1 MKNFVYE
8 FEGKLYINLTNK
20 CPNDCEFCV
29 RNIRNGIGDDD
40 LRLTREPSFDDLKED
55 LSLYPLKK
63 YGEIT
68 FCGYGEPLCAL
79 SVLSQ
84 IAPYIKRLGLRT
96 RLNTNGLGGLWN
108 KRKDIPQLISKYID
122 SVSISL
128 NASSRELYNEIC
140 RSIYGEEAFDGMIEF
155 AKGCI
160 ENGIDTTLTVVDF
173 IGEEEIESCRI
184 LAEQLGAKYRVRE
197 TIRE

>member
-8 FEGKLYINLTNK
+8 FGGSLYINLTNK

-29 RNIRNGIGDDD
+29 RNIRNGIGEDD
-40 LRLTREPSFDDLKED
+40 LRLTREPNFEDIKED

-63 YGEIT
+63 YGEIV

-84 IAPYIKRLGLRT
+84 VAPYIKRLGLKT

-108 KRKDIPQLISKYID
+108 KRKDIPMLISKYID

-128 NASSRELYNEIC
+128 NASNRELYQEIC
-140 RSIYGEEAFDGMIEF
+140 RSIYGEDAFDAMIEF

-173 IGEEEIESCRI
+173 IGEEEIECCRI

>member
-8 FEGKLYINLTNK
+8 YGGCLYINLTNK

-29 RNIRNGIGDDD
+29 RNIRNGIGEDD
-40 LRLTREPSFDDLKED
+40 LRLTREPNFEDIKEC
-55 LSLYPLKK
+55 LSMYPLKK
-63 YGEIT
+63 YGEIV

-79 SVLSQ
+79 STLSQ
-84 IAPYIKRLGLRT
+84 VAPYIKRLGFKT

-108 KRKDIPQLISKYID
+108 KRKDIPVLISKYID

-128 NASSRELYNEIC
+128 NASYRELYQEIC
-140 RSIYGEEAFDGMIEF
+140 RSIYGEDAFDAMIEF

-173 IGEEEIESCRI
+173 IGEEEIENCRI

>member
-29 RNIRNGIGDDD
+29 RNIRNGIGEDD
-40 LRLTREPSFDDLKED
+40 LRLTREPNFEDLKED

-63 YGEIT
+63 YGEIV

-84 IAPYIKRLGLRT
+84 VAPYIKRLGLKT

-108 KRKDIPQLISKYID
+108 KRKDIPMLISKYID

-128 NASSRELYNEIC
+128 NASCRELYQEIC
-140 RSIYGEEAFDGMIEF
+140 RSIYGEDAFDAMIEF

-173 IGEEEIESCRI
+173 IGEEEIENCRL

>member
-8 FEGKLYINLTNK
+8 FGGSLYINLTNK

-29 RNIRNGIGDDD
+29 RNIRNGIGEDD
-40 LRLTREPSFDDLKED
+40 LRLTREPNFEDIKED

-63 YGEIT
+63 YGEIV

-84 IAPYIKRLGLRT
+84 VAPYIKRLGLKT

-108 KRKDIPQLISKYID
+108 KRKDIPMLISKYID

-128 NASSRELYNEIC
+128 NASNRELYQEIC
-140 RSIYGEEAFDGMIEF
+140 RSIYGEDAFDAMIEF

>member
-1 MKNFVYE
+1 M
-8 FEGKLYINLTNK
+8 
-20 CPNDCEFCV
+20 
-29 RNIRNGIGDDD
+29 
-40 LRLTREPSFDDLKED
+40 
-55 LSLYPLKK
+55 
-63 YGEIT
+63 
-68 FCGYGEPLCAL
+68 
-79 SVLSQ
+79 
-84 IAPYIKRLGLRT
+84 
-96 RLNTNGLGGLWN
+96 
-108 KRKDIPQLISKYID
+108 LISKYID

-128 NASSRELYNEIC
+128 NASNRELYQEIC
-140 RSIYGEEAFDGMIEF
+140 RSIYGEDAFDAMIEF